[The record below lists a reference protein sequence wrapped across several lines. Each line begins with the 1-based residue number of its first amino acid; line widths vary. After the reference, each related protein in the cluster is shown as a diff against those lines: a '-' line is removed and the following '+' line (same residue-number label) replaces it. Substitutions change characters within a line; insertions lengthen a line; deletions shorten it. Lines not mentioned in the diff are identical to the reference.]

1 MGTFISRLS
10 HRRGRNREYRDL
22 TAYARARVKRILIHN
37 GYLSI
42 KSAIMASSIVRVPIQ
57 TEISFIGKVWIK
69 PPLLTTPRAAVTEHF
84 DSPEGNWNSFRHR
97 LLRIAHSSLPP
108 CLPIFRDFA
117 IYRRHLK
124 ILNRRDLKLAAKKKI
139 HSAHVVELFGVRLA
153 PRFFALASVFFRTF
167 AALSHGKLDECKF
180 PSITIDAQKCAPRN
194 TFVVCQSCE
203 TDFKNRNANNYS
215 FRGRW

>member
-1 MGTFISRLS
+1 
-10 HRRGRNREYRDL
+10 
-22 TAYARARVKRILIHN
+22 
-37 GYLSI
+37 
-42 KSAIMASSIVRVPIQ
+42 MASSIVRVPIQ

-124 ILNRRDLKLAAKKKI
+124 ILNRRDLKLAAKKNTFRTR
-139 HSAHVVELFGVRLA
+139 SGTFRCP
-153 PRFFALASVFFRTF
+153 PRPSLLRPCLRFFRTF

-215 FRGRW
+215 FRDRW

>member
-1 MGTFISRLS
+1 
-10 HRRGRNREYRDL
+10 
-22 TAYARARVKRILIHN
+22 
-37 GYLSI
+37 
-42 KSAIMASSIVRVPIQ
+42 MASSIVRVPIQ

-69 PPLLTTPRAAVTEHF
+69 PPLLTTPRTAVTEHF

-153 PRFFALASVFFRTF
+153 PRFFALASVFFEPLRLYPTANSTNVNF
-167 AALSHGKLDECKF
+167 RRLRS
-180 PSITIDAQKCAPRN
+180 TR
-194 TFVVCQSCE
+194 
-203 TDFKNRNANNYS
+203 KNAR
-215 FRGRW
+215 REIRL